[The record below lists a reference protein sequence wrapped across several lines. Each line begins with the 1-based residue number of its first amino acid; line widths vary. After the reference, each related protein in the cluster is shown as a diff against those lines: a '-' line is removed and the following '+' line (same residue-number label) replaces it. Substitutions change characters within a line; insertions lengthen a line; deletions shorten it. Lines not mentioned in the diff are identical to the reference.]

1 VQDVVCALLIAYILI
16 LFGRMIFSWL
26 PPTSGGTATVARL
39 LYDLTEPVLAPLRRV
54 IPPVGMFDLSFTVLV
69 FGLLILWQAVCSH

>member
-1 VQDVVCALLIAYILI
+1 MQDVVCALLITYILI

-54 IPPVGMFDLSFTVLV
+54 IPPVGMFDLSFTVVV
-69 FGLLILWQAVCSH
+69 FGLLILWQSVCS

>member
-1 VQDVVCALLIAYILI
+1 MQDVVCALLISYILI
-16 LFGRMIFSWL
+16 LFGRMIFSWM

-39 LYDLTEPVLAPLRRV
+39 LYDLTEPLLAPLRRV

-69 FGLLILWQAVCSH
+69 FGLLILWQSVCS

>member
-1 VQDVVCALLIAYILI
+1 MQDVVCALLITYILI

-39 LYDLTEPVLAPLRRV
+39 LYDLTEPVLAPVRRV
-54 IPPVGMFDLSFTVLV
+54 IPPVGMFDLSFTVV
-69 FGLLILWQAVCSH
+69 VIVLLIVYQTVCS

>member
-1 VQDVVCALLIAYILI
+1 MQDVVCALLIAYILI

>member
-1 VQDVVCALLIAYILI
+1 MQDVVCALLIAYILI
-16 LFGRMIFSWL
+16 LFGRMIFSWM

-39 LYDLTEPVLAPLRRV
+39 LYDLTEPVLAPMRRI

-69 FGLLILWQAVCSH
+69 FGLLILWQAVCS

>member
-1 VQDVVCALLIAYILI
+1 MQDVVCALLIAYILI

-39 LYDLTEPVLAPLRRV
+39 LYDLTEPVLAPMRRV

-69 FGLLILWQAVCSH
+69 FGLLILWQAVCS

>member
-1 VQDVVCALLIAYILI
+1 MQDVVCALLIAYILI

-69 FGLLILWQAVCSH
+69 FGLLILWQTVCSH

>member
-1 VQDVVCALLIAYILI
+1 MQDVVCALLIAYILI
-16 LFGRMIFSWL
+16 LFGRMIFSWM

-69 FGLLILWQAVCSH
+69 FGLLILWQAVCSR

>member
-26 PPTSGGTATVARL
+26 PPTSGGTATIARL
-39 LYDLTEPVLAPLRRV
+39 LYDLTEPVLAPMRRV
-54 IPPVGMFDLSFTVLV
+54 IPPAGMFDLSFTVLV
-69 FGLLILWQAVCSH
+69 FGLLILWQVVCS

>member
-1 VQDVVCALLIAYILI
+1 MQDVVCALLIVYILI
-16 LFGRMIFSWL
+16 LFGRMIFSWM

-54 IPPVGMFDLSFTVLV
+54 IPPLGMFDLSFTVLV
-69 FGLLILWQAVCSH
+69 FGLLILWQVVCSH

>member
-1 VQDVVCALLIAYILI
+1 MQDVVCALLIAYILI

-39 LYDLTEPVLAPLRRV
+39 LYDLTEPVLAPVRRI
-54 IPPVGMFDLSFTVLV
+54 IPPVGMFDLSFTVV
-69 FGLLILWQAVCSH
+69 VIVLLIVYQTVCS